1 MKSAMCIA
9 AAAAL
14 VLAACSGSDEPETP
28 GTTIPGLDR
37 IDGPAVV
44 DPSYNPMQVDPS
56 TPAVTEPA
64 G

>member
-1 MKSAMCIA
+1 MKRAVCTAIVTA
-9 AAAAL
+9 TL
-14 VLAACSGSDEPETP
+14 LAACSGSDEPETP

-44 DPSYNPMQVDPS
+44 DPSYNPTQVDPS